1 VSDPIIGRVRFVDG
15 ADRDVYID
23 PDGRQYVLRYDG
35 EPVYGVWLLT
45 DYADA
50 LVPVIA
56 RPAK

>member
-1 VSDPIIGRVRFVDG
+1 
-15 ADRDVYID
+15 
-23 PDGRQYVLRYDG
+23 VLRYDG